1 MTLSLIFVR
10 TKFKPHDTFHRHT
23 TPPRLTQQI
32 TDVQRGVSGARWSPP
47 EKLHIT
53 TAYYGQVDDDHA
65 EALDFELARHPL
77 PSFELQLEGAGH
89 FGHME
94 PHSIWLGV
102 KESPALL
109 RLHEHC
115 KAAAR
120 RAGVIMEKRKYQP
133 HLTLAY
139 LRPTTPLERVIA
151 FEKRLSRFNCAPF
164 IIDEMVLF
172 SSHRKA
178 RGGNLYRP
186 EATYP
191 MVLS

>member
-1 MTLSLIFVR
+1 MILFTALQL
-10 TKFKPHDTFHRHT
+10 
-23 TPPRLTQQI
+23 PPRLTQQI

-53 TAYYGQVDDDHA
+53 TAYFGEVDDDHA

-94 PHSIWLGV
+94 PHALWLGV
-102 KESPALL
+102 KDSPALL
-109 RLHEHC
+109 QLHEHC
-115 KAAAR
+115 KHAAR
-120 RAGVIMEKRKYQP
+120 RAGVKMDKRKYHP

-139 LRPTTPLERVIA
+139 LKSTTPLERVIA

-164 IIDEMVLF
+164 LVDEMILF

-178 RGGNLYRP
+178 RGGNLYRE
-186 EATYP
+186 EASYP
-191 MVLS
+191 MIRTGN

>member
-1 MTLSLIFVR
+1 MILFTALQL
-10 TKFKPHDTFHRHT
+10 
-23 TPPRLTQQI
+23 PPRLTQQI
-32 TDVQRGVSGARWSPP
+32 GDVQRGVSGARWSPP

-53 TAYYGQVDDDHA
+53 TAYYGEVDDDHA

-94 PHSIWLGV
+94 PHAIWLGV
-102 KESPALL
+102 KDSPALI

-115 KAAAR
+115 KTSAR
-120 RAGVIMEKRKYQP
+120 RAGIIIEKRKYHP
-133 HLTLAY
+133 HVTLAY

-164 IIDEMVLF
+164 LSDEMLLF
-172 SSHRKA
+172 SSHRKT

-191 MVLS
+191 MIGTA

>member
-1 MTLSLIFVR
+1 MKLFTAIKL
-10 TKFKPHDTFHRHT
+10 
-23 TPPRLTQQI
+23 PPRLTQQI
-32 TDVQRGVSGARWSPP
+32 IDVQRGVSGARWSEP

-94 PHSIWLGV
+94 PHAIWLGV
-102 KESPALL
+102 KDSPALL
-109 RLHEHC
+109 RLHAHC

-120 RAGVIMEKRKYQP
+120 RAGVQMEKRKYQP
-133 HLTLAY
+133 HVTLAY
-139 LRPTTPLERVIA
+139 LRPATPIERVIA

-164 IIDEMVLF
+164 IIDEMLLF
-172 SSHRKA
+172 SSHHKEKA
-178 RGGNLYRP
+178 TNLYRV
-186 EATYP
+186 EASYP
-191 MVLS
+191 MVMG